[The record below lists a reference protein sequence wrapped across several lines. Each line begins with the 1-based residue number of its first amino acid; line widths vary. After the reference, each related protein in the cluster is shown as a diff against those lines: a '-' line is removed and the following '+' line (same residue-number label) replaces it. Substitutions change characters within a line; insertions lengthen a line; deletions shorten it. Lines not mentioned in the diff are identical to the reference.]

1 MEQQQPSSSFRWGT
15 VILLVIGCVALYYL
29 YGLLY
34 PPGNLTQVV
43 IVSDEITAPP
53 RTAPAIPQPFEGG
66 EYSFNTWIYVNNLRA
81 NMNVRKPIFEL
92 KGNSFSTL
100 LIALGAQSPT
110 LVVRT
115 TNMDAGMAASMNG
128 DAVLDAAGMPALLGG
143 ATGSNP
149 VVDNSLADPEPVC
162 DLASVDLQRWVMV
175 TVVLSGRTID
185 VYLDGKLSRS
195 CTTTSYFRVDPAGVT
210 PVILGGG
217 SGPSPSGMSVAGM
230 SVCNYA
236 MNPGQIYRVY
246 SAGPKVNQ
254 TLVSWL
260 ISLFTGR
267 QTV

>member
-1 MEQQQPSSSFRWGT
+1 MEQQQPSSSFRSGT
-15 VILLVIGCVALYYL
+15 VILLVIGCVSLYYL

-34 PPGNLTQVV
+34 PPGNLAQVV
-43 IVSDEITAPP
+43 IVSDEISVPPKTAPE
-53 RTAPAIPQPFEGG
+53 IPQPFEGG
-66 EYSFNTWIYVNNLRA
+66 EYSFNTWIYVNNFRT

-92 KGNSFSTL
+92 KGPSFSTL
-100 LIALGAQSPT
+100 LVALGAQSPT

-115 TNMDAGMAASMNG
+115 TNMDNGMPAMMSG
-128 DAVLDAAGMPALLGG
+128 DGILDAAGMPGLLGT
-143 ATGSNP
+143 ANSGSP

-195 CTTTSYFRVDPAGVT
+195 CTTTSYFRVDPAKVS

-217 SGPSPSGMSVAGM
+217 SASALDGFVAGM

-236 MNPGQIYRVY
+236 MNPGQIYRLY
-246 SAGPKVNQ
+246 SAGPKTNQ
-254 TLVSWL
+254 TMISWL
-260 ISLFTGR
+260 IALFTGK

>member
-43 IVSDEITAPP
+43 IVSDEISKSPT
-53 RTAPAIPQPFEGG
+53 TTPAIPQPFEGG
-66 EYSFNTWIYVNNLRA
+66 EYSFNTWIYVNNFRS
-81 NMNVRKPIFEL
+81 NRNVRKPIFEL
-92 KGNSFSTL
+92 RGPSYSTL
-100 LIALGAQSPT
+100 LVALGAQSPT
-110 LVVRT
+110 LLVRT
-115 TNMDAGMAASMNG
+115 TNMDESMTPAMDG
-128 DAVLDAAGMPALLGG
+128 DDILVAEGMPGFLG
-143 ATGSNP
+143 TEDSGSP
-149 VVDNSLADPEPVC
+149 IIDSSLADPAPVC

-195 CTTTSYFRVDPAGVT
+195 CTTSSYFRVDPEKVT

-217 SGPSPSGMSVAGM
+217 SSSTLDGFVAGM

-236 MNPGQIYRVY
+236 MNPGQIYRLY
-246 SAGPKVNQ
+246 SAGPKTNQ
-254 TLVSWL
+254 TFISWL
-260 ISLFTGR
+260 IALFTGK